1 MFYRSGNSPG
11 IMTMKND
18 RWFALGDINGFF
30 GLAFDNLTVLS
41 FLAAI
46 LIGAFG
52 FPSEI
57 VYTKMFP
64 GSALGVLVGD
74 LIYTWLAIR
83 LARRR
88 NQPVTAMPLGL
99 DTPSTIGL
107 ALAVLGPSFLTLKT
121 TGLSP
126 DAAAT
131 GAWHIGIATMI
142 LIGVVKVALS
152 FAGAWVQRI
161 IPQAGLWNDALH

>member
-1 MFYRSGNSPG
+1 
-11 IMTMKND
+11 MTMKND
-18 RWFALGDINGFF
+18 HRRFSIGDINGFF

-52 FPSEI
+52 FPSDI
-57 VYTKMFP
+57 VFTKMFP

-83 LARRR
+83 LSRRT
-88 NQPVTAMPLGL
+88 NQPATAMPLGL

-107 ALAVLGPSFLTLKT
+107 ALAVLGPAFLTLKAN
-121 TGLSP
+121 GSAP
-126 DAAAT
+126 ESAAI
-131 GAWHIGIATMI
+131 GAWHIGIAT
-142 LIGVVKVALS
+142 
-152 FAGAWVQRI
+152 
-161 IPQAGLWNDALH
+161 

>member
-1 MFYRSGNSPG
+1 
-11 IMTMKND
+11 MTMKRS
-18 RWFALGDINGFF
+18 RWFSIGDLNGFF

-52 FPSEI
+52 FPSDI
-57 VYTKMFP
+57 VYSKMFP

-74 LIYTWLAIR
+74 LIYTLLAVR
-83 LARRR
+83 LARRT
-88 NQPVTAMPLGL
+88 NQVVTAMPLGL

-107 ALAVLGPSFLTLKT
+107 ALAVLGPAFLTLKAN
-121 TGLSP
+121 GMMQ
-126 DAAAT
+126 DAAAL

-142 LIGVVKVALS
+142 LIGVVKLALS
-152 FAGAWVQRI
+152 FAGGWVQRI
-161 IPQAGLWNDALH
+161 VPQAGLLG

>member
-1 MFYRSGNSPG
+1 MNARRE
-11 IMTMKND
+11 

-52 FPSEI
+52 FPAEI
-57 VYTKMFP
+57 VFNKMFP

-74 LIYTWLAIR
+74 VIYTVMAVR
-83 LARRR
+83 ASRRTG
-88 NQPVTAMPLGL
+88 QPVTAMPLGL

-107 ALAVLGPSFLTLKT
+107 ALAVLGP
-121 TGLSP
+121 
-126 DAAAT
+126 
-131 GAWHIGIATMI
+131 
-142 LIGVVKVALS
+142 
-152 FAGAWVQRI
+152 
-161 IPQAGLWNDALH
+161 

>member
-1 MFYRSGNSPG
+1 MTTKNSA
-11 IMTMKND
+11 

-74 LIYTWLAIR
+74 LIYTWLAVR
-83 LARRR
+83 LARRT
-88 NQPVTAMPLGL
+88 NQPATAMPLGL

-107 ALAVLGPSFLTLKT
+107 ALAVLGPAFLKLKG
-121 TGLSP
+121 TGLTA
-126 DAAAT
+126 DAAAL
-131 GAWHIGIATMI
+131 GAWHISIATMI

-152 FAGAWVQRI
+152 FAGA
-161 IPQAGLWNDALH
+161 